1 VTATEDLCI
10 TARHAGVC
18 DLDDPNPRLLLPV
31 SLQADGAQVSAAAA
45 LPGMLNPA
53 QMQQLAMTLG
63 APGMAA
69 NGATALAAL
78 QQHVQ
83 QAAQQQQQQ
92 QQQQQAVQSG
102 PPVGLPSSSTPM
114 TGQAAANAVAWA
126 NQTPSADGGGS
137 GDGEVRSL
145 HTSVLAPGMSAMQG
159 PGIVTSGRCLCAAT
173 KVPLFT
179 SHGFVRLILMH
190 AHQTCSRGMSGKQ
203 SGCGGSKATGSPPA
217 GRA

>member
-1 VTATEDLCI
+1 M
-10 TARHAGVC
+10 
-18 DLDDPNPRLLLPV
+18 
-31 SLQADGAQVSAAAA
+31 SLQADGAQASAAAA

-53 QMQQLAMTLG
+53 QMQQLAMSLG

-92 QQQQQAVQSG
+92 QQQAVQSG
-102 PPVGLPSSSTPM
+102 PPAGLPSSSTPM

-137 GDGEVRSL
+137 GDGEVS
-145 HTSVLAPGMSAMQG
+145 S
-159 PGIVTSGRCLCAAT
+159 
-173 KVPLFT
+173 
-179 SHGFVRLILMH
+179 
-190 AHQTCSRGMSGKQ
+190 
-203 SGCGGSKATGSPPA
+203 
-217 GRA
+217 

>member
-1 VTATEDLCI
+1 M
-10 TARHAGVC
+10 
-18 DLDDPNPRLLLPV
+18 
-31 SLQADGAQVSAAAA
+31 SLQADGAQASAAAA

-53 QMQQLAMTLG
+53 QMQQLAMSLG

-92 QQQQQAVQSG
+92 QQQQAVQSG
-102 PPVGLPSSSTPM
+102 PPAGLPSSSTPM

-137 GDGEVRSL
+137 GDGEVS
-145 HTSVLAPGMSAMQG
+145 S
-159 PGIVTSGRCLCAAT
+159 
-173 KVPLFT
+173 
-179 SHGFVRLILMH
+179 
-190 AHQTCSRGMSGKQ
+190 
-203 SGCGGSKATGSPPA
+203 
-217 GRA
+217 